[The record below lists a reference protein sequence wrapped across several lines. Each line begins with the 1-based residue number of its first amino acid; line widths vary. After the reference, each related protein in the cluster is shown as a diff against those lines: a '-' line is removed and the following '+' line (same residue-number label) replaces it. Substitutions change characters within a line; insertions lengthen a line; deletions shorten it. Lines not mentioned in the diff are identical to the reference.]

1 VGTYGGL
8 NPLMTSYWKTLLH
21 NGVAVP
27 EPYLP
32 EGLKVKVR
40 GREVILPP
48 LAEEMAYHLAK
59 KKDTQYV
66 KDTYFVT
73 NFMKDFAALLPD
85 WCRGAKFEEADFT
98 LFNEKVE
105 REKKA
110 KETMSKEMKKSLG
123 AERKTSRE
131 ALKAK
136 YGYATVDGKKVEIAN
151 WLVEPPGLF
160 MGRGAHPL
168 RGHWKPRVAQ
178 RDVILNLDENSPVP
192 PGEWREVVHDHNSM
206 WMAKWADKLTEK
218 EKYVWLH
225 ESAPIQQS
233 RNKAK
238 YDSATKV
245 GTQLEKIRAKILK
258 ELTSRDR
265 RVRQVATDC
274 YLIDRL
280 GLRVG
285 DEKEEDEA
293 DTVGATTLRVE
304 HVKLNDGG
312 ALELNFLGKD
322 SVPWSK
328 KLEGAPP
335 TVAKNIHEFIAR
347 KQGGR
352 EIFDGINSKMVNRFL
367 SGISAGLTA
376 KVFRTYHATR
386 VAELY
391 LKTEDRR
398 GKEESEK
405 LYHAKFANLKAAEFC
420 NHQRTV
426 PKNWEDSLEKRKESL
441 KEQESREKR
450 DEKRITRLKMEISL
464 QMQTR
469 NYNLNTAL
477 KNYIDPRLYKSWGDY
492 VGLDWTKIY
501 TKSMQRKFAWVSYSK
516 RKWETERET
525 IEAVTP
531 SNT

>member
-1 VGTYGGL
+1 
-8 NPLMTSYWKTLLH
+8 
-21 NGVAVP
+21 
-27 EPYLP
+27 
-32 EGLKVKVR
+32 
-40 GREVILPP
+40 
-48 LAEEMAYHLAK
+48 
-59 KKDTQYV
+59 
-66 KDTYFVT
+66 
-73 NFMKDFAALLPD
+73 MKDFAVLLPD
-85 WCRGAKFEEADFT
+85 WCRGAKFEEVDFS
-98 LFNEKVE
+98 LFYEKVE
-105 REKKA
+105 REKRA
-110 KETMSKEMKKSLG
+110 KETMSKEMKKSMA
-123 AERKTSRE
+123 AERKPRKK

-160 MGRGAHPL
+160 MGRGDHPL

-192 PGEWREVVHDHNSM
+192 PGEWRSVVHDHDCM
-206 WMAKWADKLTEK
+206 WMAKWVDKQTEK
-218 EKYVWLH
+218 EKYGWLH
-225 ESAPIQQS
+225 ESAPNQQS

-238 YDSATKV
+238 YDSAMRV
-245 GTQLEKIRAKILK
+245 GTHLDKIRTKILK
-258 ELTSRDR
+258 GLTSRDP
-265 RVRQVATDC
+265 RVRQIATVC

-312 ALELNFLGKD
+312 TLELNFLGKD

-335 TVAKNIHEFIAR
+335 NVAKNIQEFIAR
-347 KQGGR
+347 KQPGS
-352 EIFDGINSKMVNRFL
+352 EIFDGINSSMVNHFL
-367 SGISAGLTA
+367 SGIAAGLTA
-376 KVFRTYHATR
+376 KVFRTHHATL
-386 VAELY
+386 VAESY
-391 LKTEDRR
+391 LKAEDLR
-398 GKEESEK
+398 GKEESQK

-420 NHQRTV
+420 NHQPTL
-426 PKNWEDSLEKRKESL
+426 PKNWEDSLKKRKESL
-441 KEQESREKR
+441 KELESREKR
-450 DEKRITRLKMEISL
+450 DEKRIGRLKMEISL
-464 QMQTR
+464 QMQTK

-516 RKWETERET
+516 TRWETEEKA

-531 SNT
+531 SNTGGSSKR